1 MTPRR
6 LDNNTQQFYWRAPLL
21 PGVAECPDA
30 FQTPYVEPT
39 QIDSDEIRLSRVEIT
54 VGQIQF
60 EVDWNPPMF
69 ANGELARYDL
79 CVRFSED
86 ELVGQEKCDDLS
98 HRKVAADMSSY
109 VQSHIPIEGPLLAVQ
124 V

>member
-6 LDNNTQQFYWRAPLL
+6 LDRNTQQFYWRAPLL
-21 PGVAECPDA
+21 PGETNCSHA
-30 FQTPYVEPT
+30 FKTPYVVPT
-39 QIDSDEIRLSRVEIT
+39 QIERESISVAGVEIT
-54 VGQIQF
+54 VGQIRF

-86 ELVGQEKCDDLS
+86 ELVGQEECDTLS

-109 VQSHIPIEGPLLAVQ
+109 VQQPLPIEGPLLAVQ